1 MTDKTDRELL
11 EDMSVN
17 LATLT
22 ENGVKVKFSGKE
34 VIRNENA

>member
-22 ENGVKVKFSGKE
+22 ENGVKVKSFVKGGDKK
-34 VIRNENA
+34 